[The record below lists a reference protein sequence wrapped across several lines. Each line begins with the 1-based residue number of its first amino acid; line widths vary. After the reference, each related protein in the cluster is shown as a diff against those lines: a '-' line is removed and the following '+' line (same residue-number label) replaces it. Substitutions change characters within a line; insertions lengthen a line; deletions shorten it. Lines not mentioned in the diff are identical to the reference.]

1 MILDYSDT
9 ICALSTANGMGAIA
23 VIRVSGKDTFSI
35 VSSIFSKDIST
46 KKTHTAHFGVIK
58 EGEKIVDEVLVNVF
72 INPQSFTG
80 EDIVEIGCHGSV
92 FIQQKILQLLLKN
105 GARMAKAGEFSMRAF
120 ANGKFDLSQAEAIAD
135 LITSSNEASHKLAMQ
150 QMRGGFSEEINLLRE
165 ELINFASLI
174 ELELDF
180 SEEDVE
186 FADRSQ
192 LNELLSRIET
202 KLKSLTDSFS
212 YGNAIKNGIPIA
224 IIGKPNAGKSTLL
237 NSILKEE
244 RAIVSSI
251 AGTTRDTIE
260 EKVIINGIE
269 FRFIDTAG
277 LRETEDEI
285 EKIGVK
291 RALEQLEKSTI
302 YIYLFDSNKMN
313 ISEVKEDL
321 KELDDSVTR
330 IVVAN
335 KTDLIS
341 KEKLQEFKNSGIEM
355 LFISAKENDSLEL
368 LKQKLVEKIEAETVS
383 QNDIIVTNLRHFEAL
398 SQAYESIIQVK
409 NGLENGITGDFLA
422 IDIRQSLHF
431 LGEITGSVSTDEL
444 LGNIFGKFCI
454 GK

>member
-9 ICALSTANGMGAIA
+9 ICALSTANGIGAIA
-23 VIRVSGKDTFSI
+23 VIRVSGKNTFPI
-35 VSSIFSKDIST
+35 VSAIFSKDISS
-46 KKTHTAHFGVIK
+46 KKTHTAHFGTIK
-58 EGEKIVDEVLVNVF
+58 EGNKIIDEVLVNVF

-80 EDIVEIGCHGSV
+80 EDTVEIGCHGSV
-92 FIQQKILQLLLKN
+92 YVQQKILQLLLKN

-120 ANGKFDLSQAEAIAD
+120 ANGKFDLSQAEAISD
-135 LITSSNEASHKLAMQ
+135 LISSSNEASHKLAMQ
-150 QMRGGFSEEINLLRE
+150 QMRGGFSKEIDDLRE

-186 FADRSQ
+186 FADRTQ
-192 LNELLSRIET
+192 LNELLTRIEG

-224 IIGKPNAGKSTLL
+224 IIGRPNAGKSTLL

-244 RAIVSSI
+244 RAIVSEI

-260 EKVIINGIE
+260 EKIIIEGIE

-302 YIYLFDSNKMN
+302 YIYLFDSNQMN
-313 ISEVKEDL
+313 MIELKQDL

-330 IVVAN
+330 IIVAN

-341 KEKLQEFKNSGIEM
+341 EEKLQEYKDFGIEI
-355 LFISAKENDSLEL
+355 LFISAKETDSLEN
-368 LKQKLVEKIEAETVS
+368 LKQKLVSEMEKQTIS

-398 SQAYESIIQVK
+398 SQAHDAIIQVK
-409 NGLENGITGDFLA
+409 NGLENNISGDFLA

-431 LGEITGSVSTDEL
+431 LGEITGQVSTDEL

>member
-9 ICALSTANGMGAIA
+9 ICALSTANGIGAIA
-23 VIRVSGKDTFSI
+23 VIRVSGKDTFPI
-35 VSSIFSKDIST
+35 VSSIFSKDISS

-58 EGEKIVDEVLVNVF
+58 EGEKIIDEVLVNVF

-80 EDIVEIGCHGSV
+80 EDTVEIGCHGSI

-120 ANGKFDLSQAEAIAD
+120 ANGKFDLSQAEAISD
-135 LITSSNEASHKLAMQ
+135 LISSSNEASHKLAMQ
-150 QMRGGFSEEINLLRE
+150 QMRGGFSEEISLLRE

-186 FADRSQ
+186 FADRTQ

-244 RAIVSSI
+244 RAIVSNI

-291 RALEQLEKSTI
+291 KALEQLEKSTI
-302 YIYLFDSNKMN
+302 YIYLFDADQMN
-313 ISEVKEDL
+313 ANEVKEDL
-321 KELDDSVTR
+321 KELDDSITR

-341 KEKLQEFKNSGIEM
+341 EEKLKEFKNSDLDM
-355 LFISAKENDSLEL
+355 LYISAKENESIEQ
-368 LKQKLVEKIEAETVS
+368 LKEQLVQKMESKTVS
-383 QNDIIVTNLRHFEAL
+383 QNEIVVTNLRHFEAL

-409 NGLENGITGDFLA
+409 NGLENGISGDFLA